1 MKLTFLEHIHKRDYE
16 ANLLAEKQIVYGTN
30 QNYGQIVF
38 LAGGAGSGKGFAI
51 DNFMHGEKF
60 KVRDVDELKI
70 AFMKMDELHKF
81 TMEDLITKYKDQIPP
96 ADMQLINDVVVS
108 RGLSLKNLDLKK
120 PEHVY
125 ALHVLVRATGAKDK
139 TLDLILDGA
148 KKTTL
153 PNIIFDTTFAD
164 MSDLNKYVPRLMEIG
179 YDPKSIHI
187 TWILT
192 NYEIAI
198 KNNAK
203 RARVVP
209 SDILLKTHI
218 GAARTVF
225 SLVAGTLPRNV
236 DGGFYVVLNNPE
248 NTLFIVDP
256 KTGEHYKDIKGK
268 RMVSNFT
275 YLTLKKPG
283 KAMTTESDIKK
294 QLFDW
299 IRANVPAEA
308 LNTAEIDKQL

>member
-1 MKLTFLEHIHKRDYE
+1 MKLTFLEHVQKRDYE
-16 ANLLAEKQIVYGTN
+16 VSLLTEKQIVYGTN

-60 KVRDVDELKI
+60 KIRDVDAMKV
-70 AFMKMDELHKF
+70 AFQKLDDMGKF
-81 TMEDLITKYKDQIPP
+81 TMEDLLQKYGSKISES
-96 ADMQLINDVVVS
+96 DMQIINDTVIS
-108 RGLSLKNLDLKK
+108 KGLSLKNLNLKT

-148 KKTTL
+148 KKGTL

-164 MSDLNKYVPRLMEIG
+164 MGDLNNYVPKLIEIG
-179 YDPKSIHI
+179 YQPKDIHI
-187 TWILT
+187 TWVLT

-209 SDILLKTHI
+209 ADILLKTHT

-225 SLVAGTLPRNV
+225 GLITGNLPSTV
-236 DGGFYVVLNNPE
+236 DGGFYVILNNPE
-248 NTLFIVDP
+248 NTMFIVDP
-256 KTGEHYKDIKGK
+256 KTGEHYKNFKGNK
-268 RMVSNFT
+268 VISNFT

-283 KAMTTESDIKK
+283 RPMTTEADVKK

-299 IRANVPAEA
+299 IKTNVPGGA
-308 LNTAEIDKQL
+308 LDTSEIDKQL